1 MGPSE
6 ELAVRASGF
15 SLFELLCTLM
25 LAGVL
30 LGLAV
35 PSFRTMLEDTRLT
48 ADVNAFVLAVQLARS
63 EVAKRG
69 RTVVVCRTTDRAHCD
84 EESGTARGFM
94 VFVNTDDRYPP
105 SRDDTEPLLYANA
118 PEINGSVIANRS
130 YFEFR
135 PWPRRSTNGTV
146 VFCDSRGA
154 AAARAVIVSYT
165 GRPRIDRRAAD
176 GTALTCAGFL

>member
-1 MGPSE
+1 
-6 ELAVRASGF
+6 VRPNGF
-15 SLFELLCTLM
+15 SLFELLSTLV

-30 LGLAV
+30 LALAV
-35 PSFRTMLEDTRLT
+35 PSFRTLLQDARLT
-48 ADVNAFVLAVQLARS
+48 SDVNAFVLAVQLARS

-69 RTVVVCRTTDRAHCD
+69 RTVVVCRTLDRAHCD
-84 EESGTARGFM
+84 AGDGTGRGFM
-94 VFVNTDDRYPP
+94 VFVNVDDRYPP
-105 SRDDTEPLLYANA
+105 SRDDAEPLLYAHA
-118 PEINGSVIANRS
+118 PQINGFVVANRS

-146 VFCDSRGA
+146 VFCDRRGA

-176 GTALTCAGFL
+176 GTPLTCAGFL